1 MGIKT
6 NSTAVGSSVAN
17 HIQPAISKK
26 RGMTAGEIAMART
39 VFKDAI
45 DYGKVKIHR
54 GGLSGLPNR
63 SGTAMTPRGE
73 IHFPDNGYRED
84 FSQETPTLKIW
95 FIHEMTHVWQYQL
108 GYGLVWNAFKIAA
121 KGGYSAR
128 APAYFYDLKGRDK
141 GKTLSQFNMEQQ
153 GELVA
158 HYYAAKQLEV
168 FRYLQNLP
176 ELEQALTGFL
186 NNPKEPGLLPTT
198 TYFGARP

>member
-6 NSTAVGSSVAN
+6 NNSTVGSSVIN
-17 HIQPAISKK
+17 HIRPAASKT
-26 RGMTAGEIAMART
+26 RGLTAGEIAMART

-54 GGLSGLPNR
+54 GGLLGQPNR

-73 IHFPDNGYRED
+73 IHFPDSNYRED
-84 FSQETPTLKIW
+84 FSQETPTIKIW

-108 GYGLVWNAFKIAA
+108 GYSLVWNAIKIAA
-121 KGGYSAR
+121 KGGYSAG
-128 APAYFYDLKGRDK
+128 APAYFFDLKGRDK
-141 GKTLSQFNMEQQ
+141 GKTMSQFNMEQQ

-168 FRYLQNLP
+168 FRYRQSLP
-176 ELEQALTGFL
+176 ELEQALASFL
-186 NNPKEPGLLPTT
+186 KNPKEPGLLPAT